1 MQDFKGSSEQ
11 VVLPHILIKGKFSLL
26 TPMAVILALILSC
39 MSALPVR
46 SEEDPLE
53 KALAAFES
61 LDTYT
66 TILNSYAGGK
76 ENIRYFFKKPGF
88 IRMEFIRP
96 HKGAFLAYNPNTGK
110 VRLRPFGLIKPL
122 IITLSPGNRLIRSPR
137 GHTVDRSHL
146 GALIDNALR
155 LEAHGSVKVLGREE
169 VHGREAIKV
178 EVSARE
184 GFESDGVNRHLLWL
198 DTEHFLPIRA
208 EGYDAKGMLIEGVF
222 MDELTPGAFISNT
235 LFTP

>member
-1 MQDFKGSSEQ
+1 MR
-11 VVLPHILIKGKFSLL
+11 L
-26 TPMAVILALILSC
+26 TPVAAMLALILSFLP
-39 MSALPVR
+39 ALPGR
-46 SEEDPLE
+46 SEENPLLR
-53 KALAAFES
+53 AHAAFES

-66 TILNSYAGGK
+66 AILNSYAGGN

-96 HKGAFLAYNPNTGK
+96 HKGAWLVYNPVTDK

-146 GALIDNALR
+146 GALIENALA
-155 LEAHGSVKVLGREE
+155 LEARGSMKALGLEE

-178 EVSARE
+178 EVSARD

-198 DTEHFLPIRA
+198 DTMHFLPIRA
-208 EGYDAKGMLIEGVF
+208 EGYDAKGTLVEGVF
-222 MDELTPGAFISNT
+222 IDDLTPGALINNS
-235 LFTP
+235 LFMP